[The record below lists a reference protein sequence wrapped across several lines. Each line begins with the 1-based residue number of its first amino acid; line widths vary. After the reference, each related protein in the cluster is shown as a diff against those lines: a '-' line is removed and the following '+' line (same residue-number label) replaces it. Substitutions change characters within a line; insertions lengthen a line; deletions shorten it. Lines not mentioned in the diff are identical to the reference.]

1 MAISEFSAGPPR
13 KRIGFVRNA
22 PSVKA
27 RNAFKQ
33 RGYTCYLLDDAAL
46 NVPGTL
52 NTTDSVIISQ
62 QPGKP
67 SHFIRDLRSF
77 SNVLNYDCRLY
88 IRYAPDTDSQ
98 SLVLDALSSEQ
109 LPPSGFSNAEVGRFS
124 TSWFDASLPIFAP
137 FVHILTADDDW
148 HQLANLI
155 ANNPAGRPPNA
166 SLRIDPQAVLDR
178 GTDLADER
186 ELLLKRAFWDCS
198 LIELF
203 PKTDGMSGVDAF
215 DVFAHLA
222 RNVVGGPAPYR
233 CFVKLGPR
241 VKVAREF
248 ERYGTTALEYVPF
261 HLGPRLRADRCVLGR
276 SQGLITCDYVVGAE
290 TLRDCIRDGR
300 GVHVIGNLFN
310 QTLISWRRAA
320 IPEPRP
326 LQEYLSDHLRERGI
340 IPGHREPLI
349 KSYGAVK
356 SSRRIERT

>member
-1 MAISEFSAGPPR
+1 MKE
-13 KRIGFVRNA
+13 
-22 PSVKA
+22 
-27 RNAFKQ
+27 
-33 RGYTCYLLDDAAL
+33 
-46 NVPGTL
+46 
-52 NTTDSVIISQ
+52 
-62 QPGKP
+62 
-67 SHFIRDLRSF
+67 
-77 SNVLNYDCRLY
+77 
-88 IRYAPDTDSQ
+88 
-98 SLVLDALSSEQ
+98 
-109 LPPSGFSNAEVGRFS
+109 
-124 TSWFDASLPIFAP
+124 
-137 FVHILTADDDW
+137 
-148 HQLANLI
+148 
-155 ANNPAGRPPNA
+155 
-166 SLRIDPQAVLDR
+166 
-178 GTDLADER
+178 

-320 IPEPRP
+320 NSGATPASRIP
-326 LQEYLSDHLRERGI
+326 LR
-340 IPGHREPLI
+340 
-349 KSYGAVK
+349 S
-356 SSRRIERT
+356 SSRTRYHSWSSRAPHQVLRRGQEFSKN